1 MEELHDA
8 TDEEKENIWKMLRD
22 NSIIA
27 RVANSSERIYWGYFG
42 DFCQKAYEHHVE
54 SFPWLSITPTFHRGC
69 SHFAEAIEL
78 NDGYGLGQLT
88 EGALEASHKL
98 LR

>member
-1 MEELHDA
+1 MCNL
-8 TDEEKENIWKMLRD
+8 
-22 NSIIA
+22 SSYF
-27 RVANSSERIYWGYFG
+27 RVANSSERIYWGSFQ
-42 DFCQKAYEHHVE
+42 DFCQRAYEHHVE
-54 SFPWLSITPTFHRGC
+54 SFEWLSITPTFHRGC